1 MTKKFYYLIKIEDD
15 DELSTASDFKIVAS
29 KRGNQLPCGKCKPEE
44 KPHME
49 TLDFRDTEEHNIFPY
64 IAF

>member
-1 MTKKFYYLIKIEDD
+1 MTKKLYYLIKIEDD

-29 KRGNQLPCGKCKPEE
+29 KRGNQLPCGKCRPKE

-49 TLDFRDTEEHNIFPY
+49 TLDFRDTEEHTVFPY